1 MPESKAVRYISY
13 LKKTGVRE
21 YRSTKGNRGVYVLQ
35 RVIDGRAEFALISLW
50 DSMEGVGRFAGPD
63 VEKAVFY
70 PEDKDFL
77 VELESKVSHYQ
88 VKS

>member
-1 MPESKAVRYISY
+1 MC
-13 LKKTGVRE
+13 
-21 YRSTKGNRGVYVLQ
+21 VLQ
-35 RVIDGRAEFALISLW
+35 RVIDGRAEFVLISLW
-50 DSMEGVGRFAGPD
+50 DSLEAVRRFAGPD